1 MGHAQTGF
9 CKAWGIKRIMIR
21 VAIVEDFAL
30 LREDLWEL
38 IGEQKDMEAVWQA
51 GSGQE
56 AVEKAKNED
65 ADIVLMDIEMET
77 VNAGIL
83 AAEQIR
89 DQGKGQQV
97 IFLTAHET
105 DQTIITA
112 MGTGAVDYIVKGC
125 QEQEILRHIRNA
137 YKGKPVMEARIQETI
152 MREYSRLQ
160 RSERSLL
167 FFINNVS
174 QLTAA
179 ERELL
184 RLLLDGKKAK
194 DIAGIRCVEMNTVKT
209 QIKGLLRKFGC
220 SRTKEIVSMIQ
231 ELNISHLF

>member
-1 MGHAQTGF
+1 M
-9 CKAWGIKRIMIR
+9 
-21 VAIVEDFAL
+21 
-30 LREDLWEL
+30 
-38 IGEQKDMEAVWQA
+38 
-51 GSGQE
+51 
-56 AVEKAKNED
+56 
-65 ADIVLMDIEMET
+65 LMDIEMET

>member
-1 MGHAQTGF
+1 MGDR
-9 CKAWGIKRIMIR
+9 KSNMIR
-21 VAIVEDFAL
+21 VAIVEDFDL
-30 LREDLWEL
+30 LREDLCEL
-38 IGEQKDMEAVWQA
+38 IDGQKDMEIAWQA
-51 GSGQE
+51 GTGQE
-56 AVEKAKNED
+56 AVDKAWRQE

-77 VNAGIL
+77 INAGIL

-89 DQGKGQQV
+89 DIGQGGQV

-105 DQTIITA
+105 DQMIITA
-112 MGTGAVDYIVKGC
+112 MGTGAVDYVVKGC
-125 QEQEILRHIRNA
+125 REEDILRHIRNA
-137 YKGKPVMEARIQETI
+137 YEGKPVMESRIQETI
-152 MREYSRLQ
+152 MREYTRLQ

-184 RLLLDGKKAK
+184 RLLLDGKKVK
-194 DIAGIRCVEMNTVKT
+194 DIAQIRCVEINTVKT

>member
-1 MGHAQTGF
+1 
-9 CKAWGIKRIMIR
+9 
-21 VAIVEDFAL
+21 
-30 LREDLWEL
+30 
-38 IGEQKDMEAVWQA
+38 MEAAWQA

>member
-1 MGHAQTGF
+1 
-9 CKAWGIKRIMIR
+9 MIR

-30 LREDLWEL
+30 LREDLCEL
-38 IGEQKDMEAVWQA
+38 IEEQEDMEVAWQA

-56 AVEKAKNED
+56 AVEKAKEQE

-77 VNAGIL
+77 MNAGIL

-89 DQGKGQQV
+89 DQGNGKQV
-97 IFLTAHET
+97 VFLTAHET

-125 QEQEILRHIRNA
+125 QDQEILRHIRNA
-137 YKGKPVMEARIQETI
+137 YQGNPVMEARIQETI

-184 RLLLDGKKAK
+184 RLLLDGKKTK
-194 DIAGIRCVEMNTVKT
+194 DIAGIRCVEINTVKT

>member
-1 MGHAQTGF
+1 
-9 CKAWGIKRIMIR
+9 MIR

-89 DQGKGQQV
+89 DQGKGQEV

-125 QEQEILRHIRNA
+125 QEQEILRHIRNV

>member
-30 LREDLWEL
+30 LREVLWEL
-38 IGEQKDMEAVWQA
+38 IGEQKDMEAAWQA

>member
-1 MGHAQTGF
+1 MGDETG
-9 CKAWGIKRIMIR
+9 IMIR
-21 VAIVEDFAL
+21 VAIVEDFDL
-30 LREDLWEL
+30 IREDLSEL
-38 IGEQKDMEAVWQA
+38 IAGQPDMEVAWQA
-51 GSGQE
+51 ASGQE
-56 AVEKAKNED
+56 AVEKAGEQD

-77 VNAGIL
+77 INAGIA
-83 AAEQIR
+83 AAEKIR
-89 DQGKGQQV
+89 DQGRGQQV

-105 DQTIITA
+105 NQMIITA
-112 MGTGAVDYIVKGC
+112 MGTGAVDYVVKGC
-125 QEQEILRHIRNA
+125 PDEEILQHIRNA
-137 YKGKPVMEARIQETI
+137 YGGKPVMESRIQETI

-160 RSERSLL
+160 RSEQSLL

-184 RLLLDGKKAK
+184 RLLLEGNKVK
-194 DIAGIRCVEMNTVKT
+194 DIAHIRCVEIITVKT

-231 ELNISHLF
+231 ELNISHLFL